1 MNFLKPNWNKLFLIL
16 GNTCEPRGV
25 LVGSN
30 QAINSVEFDS
40 TGTLILGTSNDYAS
54 RVWSISDH
62 RLRVSSF
69 YELFC
74 VSYQL
79 SIDNLEVLFWTKMS
93 AKSKGKCL
101 KNFRF
106 SPNFLSYSNS
116 CENFG
121 SLMTLNLESPIQI
134 LYRKVLG

>member
-1 MNFLKPNWNKLFLIL
+1 MTRVFRNVRNCRIFVTKLNQTPFLIL

-74 VSYQL
+74 VPCQI
-79 SIDNLEVLFWTKMS
+79 SIDNLEDLFWTKMG
-93 AKSKGKCL
+93 AKSKGK
-101 KNFRF
+101 
-106 SPNFLSYSNS
+106 S
-116 CENFG
+116 
-121 SLMTLNLESPIQI
+121 
-134 LYRKVLG
+134 